1 MEKYKVGDKVKLK
14 DNLTLQDVSIG
25 TVGTIAKITA
35 DWVIIDFDG
44 TSRYF
49 ANIDDVLNFTFDI
62 VLKRGRPRKG
72 EERHRTK
79 TCREEV
85 VGLKSKLKSFEREIE
100 ILKEASKKV
109 RYKISPGEAE
119 EIIRD
124 FIAFVTVLKGG
135 KFGVG
140 EYHIRKFFEEKL
152 EA

>member
-1 MEKYKVGDKVKLK
+1 MEKYKVGDKVRVK
-14 DNLTLQDVSIG
+14 DNYIFSNVKIG
-25 TVGTIAKITA
+25 SVGMITNITES
-35 DWVIIDFDG
+35 WLWIDFGGDVHML
-44 TSRYF
+44 
-49 ANIDDVLNFTFDI
+49 ANIEEVLSMT
-62 VLKRGRPRKG
+62 LSLLPKRGRPRKG

-85 VGLKSKLKSFEREIE
+85 VALKSKLKSLEREIE
-100 ILKEASKKV
+100 ILKETSKKV